1 MNRPWTATVLFLFL
15 TSLGETADILPP
27 VSERFHDR
35 RAGSAPDFQKH
46 IVPMLGR
53 LGCNAAKCHGSFQG
67 QAGFRLSLF
76 GFDFPAD
83 HKALISTASSGEQ
96 QRLDPEHPETSLIV
110 LKALGERDHGGGQ
123 RLRKDSWERNLMLR
137 WIETGAKPARLSRKD
152 AVVKQSEVQHAE
164 FFRETVQPILENH
177 CFECHGF
184 NSRKGNLS
192 LGRRDGWITGG
203 DRGPAGVPG
212 RPAESLVMQVVS
224 YSQTLQMPPSGKLK
238 DAEIEALGKWIEL
251 GMPWPDS
258 GIRRPSRPGQT
269 LVTLR
274 TEPGE
279 ILFDHA
285 GQTQN
290 LRIVAIWE
298 DGTREDVTCLCR
310 FQSNDPATVKI
321 DREGKAT
328 AVGSGDT
335 HVVAFYDNGV
345 AAIPVLMPYR
355 TDGPPGK
362 KTSRRPGDGEE
373 SSNRI
378 DRFIDAKLVKLG
390 LVASEPCS
398 DAEFLRRVRID
409 LTGTLPTPDEVAGF
423 LSDRSTEKRIRKID
437 ELLKQPGYAAWWT
450 NKLCDFTGCNPKS
463 ISSLLEVAREDGY
476 VKASEWYDW
485 IHERVENNEPY
496 DRLVADLMLA
506 DPREPGKGMPYFWTR
521 QSLKEPKDTAMSV
534 AHSFLGIQL
543 QCAECHK
550 HPFDRWT
557 QADFGDFSMFFE
569 TITRTKRNSM
579 VKVQQEL
586 DLLRSARVKLNPG
599 DDPRKPVVDWML
611 DPANPWF
618 ARAFVNRVWAGYFH
632 VGLVEPP
639 DQFTP
644 ANPASHPGLL
654 EWLSDEFVRSG
665 FDMKWLHRQIVGSRA
680 YQRSWRPNG
689 TNQDDRRNFS
699 RSIPRRVPAEVVYD
713 AMKQATART
722 DRQVSVRRDLRRRAS
737 GYLSMR
743 MAGTH
748 AMNVFGKPDR
758 STNCDCERVNEPTL
772 LQAIFTQ
779 NDPLVRLRIADSGW
793 IVEIEDA
800 LAEGQVPDRSGLIR
814 QVWLRTVGRYPTDA
828 EHRRADAHL
837 DSVNSL
843 PEGIGD
849 LLWAM
854 MNTKEFLLNH

>member
-1 MNRPWTATVLFLFL
+1 
-15 TSLGETADILPP
+15 
-27 VSERFHDR
+27 
-35 RAGSAPDFQKH
+35 
-46 IVPMLGR
+46 
-53 LGCNAAKCHGSFQG
+53 
-67 QAGFRLSLF
+67 
-76 GFDFPAD
+76 
-83 HKALISTASSGEQ
+83 
-96 QRLDPEHPETSLIV
+96 
-110 LKALGERDHGGGQ
+110 
-123 RLRKDSWERNLMLR
+123 
-137 WIETGAKPARLSRKD
+137 
-152 AVVKQSEVQHAE
+152 
-164 FFRETVQPILENH
+164 
-177 CFECHGF
+177 
-184 NSRKGNLS
+184 
-192 LGRRDGWITGG
+192 
-203 DRGPAGVPG
+203 
-212 RPAESLVMQVVS
+212 
-224 YSQTLQMPPSGKLK
+224 
-238 DAEIEALGKWIEL
+238 
-251 GMPWPDS
+251 
-258 GIRRPSRPGQT
+258 
-269 LVTLR
+269 
-274 TEPGE
+274 
-279 ILFDHA
+279 
-285 GQTQN
+285 
-290 LRIVAIWE
+290 
-298 DGTREDVTCLCR
+298 
-310 FQSNDPATVKI
+310 
-321 DREGKAT
+321 
-328 AVGSGDT
+328 
-335 HVVAFYDNGV
+335 
-345 AAIPVLMPYR
+345 
-355 TDGPPGK
+355 
-362 KTSRRPGDGEE
+362 
-373 SSNRI
+373 
-378 DRFIDAKLVKLG
+378 
-390 LVASEPCS
+390 
-398 DAEFLRRVRID
+398 
-409 LTGTLPTPDEVAGF
+409 
-423 LSDRSTEKRIRKID
+423 
-437 ELLKQPGYAAWWT
+437 
-450 NKLCDFTGCNPKS
+450 
-463 ISSLLEVAREDGY
+463 
-476 VKASEWYDW
+476 
-485 IHERVENNEPY
+485 
-496 DRLVADLMLA
+496 
-506 DPREPGKGMPYFWTR
+506 
-521 QSLKEPKDTAMSV
+521 MSV
-534 AHSFLGIQL
+534 AHPFLGIQL

-680 YQRSWRPNG
+680 YQRSWRPNE